1 MRAKETLQLRH
12 QLSASGLSL
21 RAATYDT
28 RRHHVLTFD
37 SHPLRPHVLRLFSLR
52 RELKSVPLFDEA
64 KRGKSSNS
72 SPTGATQGS
81 KRPSFF
87 ELQLQQQEQQK
98 RLGQSDVE
106 VVVPSVLLQY
116 SPTLDVFV
124 CVYNTAT
131 RPKGGTKVP
140 KTTTHYVVL
149 LEPATLRRL
158 LVYQGPETH
167 TLQCALFDPL
177 TDRLVLASHLKSCD
191 QDGGML
197 PKAPNNVVEIL
208 QLSKRLHVEDHQ
220 TSWSA
225 EFDEEQPQPSMLLL
239 IENTRASLRHPD
251 TLTSICGSRGLREL
265 YGAASDYSDS
275 TDTSSVMLV
284 WRQNWPNGCRL
295 VLVRRVMIQYWI
307 TAMAVSPCGDWL
319 LAGIYKGGLRVWNV
333 NGSRTN
339 GSELFTIDA
348 DPYEPT
354 GSSVADA
361 QAEVISSIEITTTS
375 APERDTGAVRHWK
388 LSVEG
393 KTFGDAS
400 YSEEHRYPSL
410 SLVGYFNAGGK
421 KQIGKEENSSRMF
434 KNQDTLGP
442 PLKTLTMCVTID
454 MGSCF
459 ENLLLVVREDVIH
472 VLKVQSV
479 LYVMQEFAPIEEVY
493 AVRAFDQ
500 QNSSQ
505 IISLSSTA
513 ACKLRIFPLDEAS
526 SETKSSFVTPH
537 PSEKPGHVCSMET
550 MTNDRSQK
558 CYVVLAWSSGL
569 VDVYD
574 VLRDKHV
581 LKLQDKQLTDQI
593 STLSVVTFQRVI
605 KHKHVSAIDEA
616 GEAGFLSSWSY
627 GDISQSQANNLANYA
642 ASDTSEETAPRKAVI
657 VVGTESGKLFGWH
670 VELWDGD
677 FTLRSIEKANVRAQ
691 AAHSSHIIQLARI
704 DAVVRGARTLL
715 TSVGTGGI
723 IKIWSVPALN
733 LIGYVN
739 SVAEGYPVSP
749 SCIELMRDQENN
761 VGTGGRKAS
770 GKLYVS
776 VGYDDGRLA
785 VWRVEVKLVSFQRM
799 EVSAKHERRV
809 SKICG
814 ISKEVPTE
822 LPEFLSC
829 SLDMTVIHWQISESG
844 GVHEKRYF
852 DIGAAIVDMVLVKEQ
867 AIIALAHEVCK
878 FMFAPSSKSDTKY
891 LLNPGE
897 VNSHADKHTSE
908 ELAYE
913 CLPPAEDD
921 NPDTPTT
928 RSVEDPTD
936 ATMPSHKT
944 VDEYLTLHVPSA
956 VLHLEADSSSVVA
969 GESAPATGDQ
979 SEAFFNLR
987 DETADQLS
995 RHRRGSKSTN
1005 KLHRALIDDGVLRE
1019 YLQDYIARHGNGGTM
1034 TASRITHLLALRP
1047 ELPSIR
1053 RPGFALAKSLKDLKL
1068 TAQTRVDPEEALQ
1081 ILRIMFTMTKTSYQS
1096 FDAPTMAGTLKR
1108 KENTNER
1115 ARAQRLREKKRVRQK
1130 PVVTYNLLGE
1140 KYVHWEKEPADQEEL
1155 GQNQS
1160 PSSSARSLIVLT
1172 PPSPNKDDMSAIDGD
1187 PPPDGIGFFEPTSKD
1202 TPSSTTNADGV
1213 VADSA
1218 SHQDSLRALTD
1229 DLTHSHVL
1237 PSERNK
1243 PDAESPVEI
1252 TQERSFEETEADD
1265 EEESEGESEGEEG
1278 DEDEENN
1285 DNDDDGDSDGDDGG
1299 TKEQNPVN
1307 KVPAAP
1313 SAATQAI
1320 PTAKKSH
1327 RAKHARKCID
1337 SGVDNSRN
1345 ALVTSIRLSPMFQ
1358 QFWRKGYCWC
1368 SPAPQLHV
1376 IWTDN
1381 DKAKLGEAKAT
1392 KRRLTCKD
1400 CHKRLHTVDLPR
1412 VGYVPHFSR
1421 QATFEI
1427 IVQVYSKLTATAHTS
1442 LYKNSSARK
1451 ERSSECSVF
1460 SALFKMFLTTY
1471 GVHSTAEMKLKLFF
1485 VSMCHFLPE
1494 YDAVAV
1500 FGELLGL
1507 HMPEVAEECDQAP
1520 ATLVALC
1527 VCCYSWLYSRG
1538 MVVNGDN
1545 FSGREWGKGYTS
1557 AKTEVVPTTDGT
1569 THWQFVQVE
1578 HALLCAQDNLLYP
1591 LVSPEFLRNIML
1603 FMQEYAQRLPTR
1615 SLRADSPDFSNDIG
1629 QNGDRAALWIELHRY
1644 LRLLVGEWKHQN
1656 AQFRAVERI
1665 LFVHPQR
1672 DMAIEENLVEK
1683 LRLLLSCFVFY
1694 DHERV
1699 GVMAVSDFESL
1710 LFKLRYL
1717 WTEENAAMDDD
1728 AFDNAI
1734 SATKK
1739 RFLDL
1744 NHDGQL
1750 CYLDFWVMLYIVGVK
1765 TRALISLHKI
1775 PSFCRDYR
1783 LEVSP
1788 ELSDIVWNYMLLS
1801 CTLVLPKGLRIGKSS
1816 MDQKAERQHRR
1827 RVGGLHDGTFH
1838 FSKTLTGSLSTQ
1850 ELLRNDDTKKLGL
1863 FLDGSVPATR
1873 LTAST
1878 TALDRF
1884 RPISVENDGHSSRR
1898 RGHEPVVFGV
1908 RLAGPTQ
1915 KPIAPLRVSLM
1926 GNYDSLVDTGS
1937 RVRYENYSGVE
1948 QVNSR
1953 HLKGEFKSGYTNTY
1967 IQFPEVHP
1975 VRRRVGVNEMTSRQ
1989 IVGAIPVEEASS
2001 EEGSVIYE
2009 DSVIEQEEQVQE
2021 EDPPPVKVLFNHK
2034 LSTASVVPVLEM
2046 VQEEVVDQPESLV
2059 QSPTLEKR
2067 RSATPVVVV
2076 PTVEPEARVSSR
2088 RELLKRKSSRR
2099 LVRAAS
2105 APVKLEEVAVQLE
2118 AEKVEIELPPP
2129 RQPTPVVTAREES
2142 PPEAEVSESQG
2153 VVSSE
2158 NGTDGADI
2166 EQTSVHD
2173 EELPREEP
2181 NDVVPVVVEEVP
2193 PQPEPVVIQAPVE
2206 PLEPVV
2212 IPEIVVIESVESPA
2226 VVEDPPE
2233 QIVVA
2238 DIAEVEVV
2246 EEEEVSSIPDPA
2258 PIEEPIPTEEPV
2270 PALNTESEDASE
2282 EELPQSIGDTHYTP
2296 QVVKQDDTQTLH
2308 GFRFSQQPVFIRS
2321 VAATNPYRTAMWNP
2335 NDGSESDGDDDDVV
2349 ESTEQQASK
2358 LADSEGF
2365 DEHDESNNHSP
2376 GDLQDK
2382 DDEDAAVLADT
2393 PLIPFRR
2400 KRLDEDAERALYGE
2414 RIVNVLGEGIAFSP
2428 ETEAAMK
2435 KKWQEF
2441 FDDSESKMF
2450 TTMRNDLEK
2459 KQTEQR
2465 EAEER
2470 QIKLRKKWQE
2480 QRDQDLMRL
2489 QHSRQSS
2496 TVLTSMKQD
2505 STDGAGDAG
2514 FRLRR
2519 IHRESCRQLTEELQF
2534 GVSVQ
2539 RELKEARE
2547 SQFFH
2552 FYYLP
2557 EGHDSIITL
2566 KMHVLRGD
2574 AEVFMSTDT
2583 KVPCS
2588 TDFMWRSSERLAK
2601 DSGEGHRI
2609 ILYPHDLLKATSN
2622 AASKEKAPTMGET
2635 ASLRSFYPKQADA
2648 TSLRVEFYLS
2658 VVALEPGTA
2667 FTLAVMSSGQ
2677 KMQPSRAI
2685 QTVDYLIDRFNMLSR
2700 SFQEHSTVSY
2710 ASIMPEEVVRNGV
2723 DNEDDALDEDD
2734 DEDNTDDESTQT
2746 SGGRRKTKRITAN
2759 GTDPQELKSFQR
2771 LLETLSEKKGFGSP
2785 QAASFL
2791 LAGPSEEHLEFVQDE
2806 DQRLQ
2811 EMHRRLSPPKSCLEG
2826 IHGHHDA
2833 VSVVTER
2840 RLTLQGKRQK
2850 LRRVVAAR
2858 LQQKLAPLRHK
2869 SSAGGEL
2876 EKSASTGLLMD
2887 IRRPR
2892 PHLFLK
2898 PDAARLPRKN
2908 PLVEPTKE

>member
-1 MRAKETLQLRH
+1 
-12 QLSASGLSL
+12 
-21 RAATYDT
+21 
-28 RRHHVLTFD
+28 
-37 SHPLRPHVLRLFSLR
+37 
-52 RELKSVPLFDEA
+52 
-64 KRGKSSNS
+64 
-72 SPTGATQGS
+72 
-81 KRPSFF
+81 
-87 ELQLQQQEQQK
+87 
-98 RLGQSDVE
+98 
-106 VVVPSVLLQY
+106 
-116 SPTLDVFV
+116 
-124 CVYNTAT
+124 
-131 RPKGGTKVP
+131 
-140 KTTTHYVVL
+140 
-149 LEPATLRRL
+149 
-158 LVYQGPETH
+158 
-167 TLQCALFDPL
+167 
-177 TDRLVLASHLKSCD
+177 
-191 QDGGML
+191 
-197 PKAPNNVVEIL
+197 
-208 QLSKRLHVEDHQ
+208 
-220 TSWSA
+220 
-225 EFDEEQPQPSMLLL
+225 
-239 IENTRASLRHPD
+239 
-251 TLTSICGSRGLREL
+251 
-265 YGAASDYSDS
+265 
-275 TDTSSVMLV
+275 
-284 WRQNWPNGCRL
+284 
-295 VLVRRVMIQYWI
+295 
-307 TAMAVSPCGDWL
+307 
-319 LAGIYKGGLRVWNV
+319 
-333 NGSRTN
+333 
-339 GSELFTIDA
+339 
-348 DPYEPT
+348 
-354 GSSVADA
+354 
-361 QAEVISSIEITTTS
+361 
-375 APERDTGAVRHWK
+375 
-388 LSVEG
+388 
-393 KTFGDAS
+393 
-400 YSEEHRYPSL
+400 
-410 SLVGYFNAGGK
+410 
-421 KQIGKEENSSRMF
+421 MF

-442 PLKTLTMCVTID
+442 PLKTLTMCVTVD

-472 VLKVQSV
+472 VLKVQTV
-479 LYVMQEFAPIEEVY
+479 LYVMQESAPIEEVY

-526 SETKSSFVTPH
+526 SETKSLFVTPH

-642 ASDTSEETAPRKAVI
+642 ASDTSEETVPRKAVI

-1034 TASRITHLLALRP
+1034 TAREHKRESTCSA
-1047 ELPSIR
+1047 
-1053 RPGFALAKSLKDLKL
+1053 FAGEKASTAK
-1068 TAQTRVDPEEALQ
+1068 
-1081 ILRIMFTMTKTSYQS
+1081 
-1096 FDAPTMAGTLKR
+1096 AGGDVQF
-1108 KENTNER
+1108 
-1115 ARAQRLREKKRVRQK
+1115 A
-1130 PVVTYNLLGE
+1130 GE

-1278 DEDEENN
+1278 DENEENN

-1307 KVPAAP
+1307 KERARDQY
-1313 SAATQAI
+1313 SAFAHVSAVLEE
-1320 PTAKKSH
+1320 
-1327 RAKHARKCID
+1327 RLL
-1337 SGVDNSRN
+1337 
-1345 ALVTSIRLSPMFQ
+1345 LVQPGT
-1358 QFWRKGYCWC
+1358 
-1368 SPAPQLHV
+1368 QLHV

-1545 FSGREWGKGYTS
+1545 FSG
-1557 AKTEVVPTTDGT
+1557 
-1569 THWQFVQVE
+1569 
-1578 HALLCAQDNLLYP
+1578 L
-1591 LVSPEFLRNIML
+1591 
-1603 FMQEYAQRLPTR
+1603 
-1615 SLRADSPDFSNDIG
+1615 
-1629 QNGDRAALWIELHRY
+1629 
-1644 LRLLVGEWKHQN
+1644 GEWKHQN

-1717 WTEENAAMDDD
+1717 WTEESAAMDDD

-1827 RVGGLHDGTFH
+1827 RVG
-1838 FSKTLTGSLSTQ
+1838 
-1850 ELLRNDDTKKLGL
+1850 
-1863 FLDGSVPATR
+1863 
-1873 LTAST
+1873 
-1878 TALDRF
+1878 
-1884 RPISVENDGHSSRR
+1884 
-1898 RGHEPVVFGV
+1898 
-1908 RLAGPTQ
+1908 
-1915 KPIAPLRVSLM
+1915 
-1926 GNYDSLVDTGS
+1926 
-1937 RVRYENYSGVE
+1937 
-1948 QVNSR
+1948 
-1953 HLKGEFKSGYTNTY
+1953 
-1967 IQFPEVHP
+1967 
-1975 VRRRVGVNEMTSRQ
+1975 
-1989 IVGAIPVEEASS
+1989 
-2001 EEGSVIYE
+2001 
-2009 DSVIEQEEQVQE
+2009 
-2021 EDPPPVKVLFNHK
+2021 
-2034 LSTASVVPVLEM
+2034 
-2046 VQEEVVDQPESLV
+2046 
-2059 QSPTLEKR
+2059 
-2067 RSATPVVVV
+2067 
-2076 PTVEPEARVSSR
+2076 
-2088 RELLKRKSSRR
+2088 
-2099 LVRAAS
+2099 
-2105 APVKLEEVAVQLE
+2105 
-2118 AEKVEIELPPP
+2118 
-2129 RQPTPVVTAREES
+2129 
-2142 PPEAEVSESQG
+2142 
-2153 VVSSE
+2153 
-2158 NGTDGADI
+2158 
-2166 EQTSVHD
+2166 
-2173 EELPREEP
+2173 
-2181 NDVVPVVVEEVP
+2181 
-2193 PQPEPVVIQAPVE
+2193 
-2206 PLEPVV
+2206 
-2212 IPEIVVIESVESPA
+2212 
-2226 VVEDPPE
+2226 
-2233 QIVVA
+2233 
-2238 DIAEVEVV
+2238 EVEVV

-2321 VAATNPYRTAMWNP
+2321 VAATNPYQHRAA
-2335 NDGSESDGDDDDVV
+2335 SE
-2349 ESTEQQASK
+2349 QA
-2358 LADSEGF
+2358 ADSEGF

-2480 QRDQDLMRL
+2480 QRDQDLIGF
-2489 QHSRQSS
+2489 S
-2496 TVLTSMKQD
+2496 TRDRAD

-2557 EGHDSIITL
+2557 EGHGSIITL

-2622 AASKEKAPTMGET
+2622 AASKEKAATMGET

-2746 SGGRRKTKRITAN
+2746 SGGRRKTRRITAN

-2771 LLETLSEKKGFGSP
+2771 LLETLSEKERLRITS
-2785 QAASFL
+2785 SCVLL

-2876 EKSASTGLLMD
+2876 EKSASTGSLMD

-2892 PHLFLK
+2892 PVA
-2898 PDAARLPRKN
+2898 D
-2908 PLVEPTKE
+2908 